1 MAVLAMLQDAD
12 VLPPE
17 GTSDANRIIKS
28 VIQFQSVFLKSGDSA
43 VQAFLSHALAE
54 QRGSG
59 ANEAAS
65 RFRSAGW
72 TSDVLEALREQWVAT
87 AIDQRERL
95 APGFHQFNLSLDDF
109 DSLMELVAKAR
120 TALEHR
126 GQNMH
131 QVFAQRRREMPG
143 GTQ

>member
-1 MAVLAMLQDAD
+1 MAVLAMFDDAD

-17 GTSDANRIIKS
+17 DTPEANRVIKA
-28 VIQFQSVFLKSGDSA
+28 VIQFQSAFTKGNDPN
-43 VQAFLSHALAE
+43 VQAFLRQALAA
-54 QRGSG
+54 QKGSD
-59 ANEAAS
+59 AQETLS

-72 TSDVLEALREQWVAT
+72 TSSVLEALANQWDAT
-87 AIDQRERL
+87 AIDQRETL
-95 APGFHQFNLSLDDF
+95 APGFRQFNINLDDF
-109 DSLMELVAKAR
+109 DSLMGLVAKTR
-120 TALEHR
+120 ISLERR